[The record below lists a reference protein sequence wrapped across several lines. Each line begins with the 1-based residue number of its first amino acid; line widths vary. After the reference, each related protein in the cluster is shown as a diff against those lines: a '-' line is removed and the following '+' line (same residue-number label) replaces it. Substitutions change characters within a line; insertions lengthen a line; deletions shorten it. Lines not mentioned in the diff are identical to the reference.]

1 MHVGTISFCDR
12 VVYNIKSSDTKDAIL
27 ADMEGR
33 YRVKILSRH
42 WAPLDAPGV
51 AHMERVPHLACLRS
65 NGNPYYLYFT
75 VQGDTP
81 IAYYVDK
88 KVQPGYEKP
97 RILLAKGKFDPCLF
111 ENGGTLLEGE
121 MLRDKEAA
129 WVFLINDVIAWRGR
143 YLEREPLPDRL
154 ARAYKLLGDHYTPD
168 AIMDACTFQVKR
180 FAPATREAVAELVKL
195 SESLPYSNRGVYFW
209 PYFLSFKPKLV
220 NFDDAL
226 IKEVHRAAKD
236 SPEFRMMPG
245 ADDGGG
251 VGSEAAPDGGES
263 APAAA
268 PATAPATASAA
279 AADLAASRRA
289 MGVAV
294 KRAVLSEGEKI
305 FYLKKTETPDIYEL
319 YPNDHA
325 VAAQKVGIAHVS
337 SMATS
342 KMLRG
347 VFRDLSVAVL
357 VPFKCVM
364 NENFGKWTPMARVG
378 GGENAA
384 A

>member
-27 ADMEGR
+27 ADLEGR

-42 WAPLDAPGV
+42 WTPLDAAGV
-51 AHMERVPHLACLRS
+51 SHMQRVPHLACLRS

-75 VQGDTP
+75 MQGDTQ

-97 RILLAKGKFDPCLF
+97 RILLAKGRFDPCLF

-121 MLRDKEAA
+121 MLRDKSAA

-154 ARAYKLLGDHYTPD
+154 ARAYRLLSEHYTPD
-168 AIMDACTFQVKR
+168 AVIDACTFQVKR
-180 FAPATREAVAELVKL
+180 FAPATREAVSALVELAD
-195 SESLPYSNRGVYFW
+195 SLPYSNRGVYFW

-220 NFDDAL
+220 NFDDTL
-226 IKEVHRAAKD
+226 IKEVHRDAKD
-236 SPEFRMMPG
+236 SPEFRMLP
-245 ADDGGG
+245 
-251 VGSEAAPDGGES
+251 E
-263 APAAA
+263 PAAA
-268 PATAPATASAA
+268 ASADAGCEAEVAEPEPAPAPVGTASAA
-279 AADLAASRRA
+279 AAELTATRRA
-289 MGVAV
+289 MGIAV

-305 FYLKKTETPDIYEL
+305 FYLKKTENPDIYEL
-319 YPNDHA
+319 YPSDHA
-325 VAAQKVGIAHVS
+325 VTAQKVGVAHVS

-347 VFRDLSVAVL
+347 VFRDLSVAFL

-364 NENFGKWTPMARVG
+364 NERFSKWTPIAQVG
-378 GGENAA
+378 GAA
-384 A
+384 EP